1 MSRKHKFF
9 NSDLWSQIFMLLL
22 PFFGFGALYLISRPS
37 TVEITPTTPGRYRQI
52 PTTSRVVIPDALP
65 ANMIPT
71 LSALSAKGLADVVN
85 QMAEEPEN
93 VETSVIVEL
102 VDGKKL
108 LEEVAAQ
115 KEPIPTPTFQ
125 REIFARGLLTPS
137 GIAVD
142 RRTGNYFVSEEN
154 AHRVVMISPRGRIKT
169 VIDQDTRLFEKNGN
183 IETRL
188 APLKWPKGLSFDRA
202 GNLYLVENKRGGRV
216 LKIAISESGKIGATE
231 IIRVPGQ
238 TGTFTWNS
246 VAARSNGE
254 LLLTGSN
261 AQGAT
266 IAAGEMAQGAIVYRD
281 SEDRWWVP
289 IMRPLATFS
298 GITFS
303 KNGQYAIFC
312 DELAGTVGW
321 LDLQSRYLRE
331 GASSASFQSPVGVTS
346 LPDGRVAVAEK
357 DGRISLVD
365 PEVDTVEVLSESTTP
380 IASLVWNDQASRLL
394 AASDKNGLLIELSP
408 DGAFEKF
415 LDRMARARCM
425 AEGAIR
431 HVPDTPPDY
440 LRPLLEMGGLSE
452 LNPDFDLAFDE
463 LTRRIPILAAD
474 ARATLIQTF
483 DPVEDPV
490 VHLRFIALDP
500 NRMSFDDPGF
510 DFAISAVILRTKSG
524 KVYKTQLAR
533 TVILTG
539 NLWRGEFV
547 NHGTFDLP
555 VPFAYQAKPDARGH
569 AVIHFTGLGRTP
581 DIAIALNPEN
591 PQDSYMVLTQLDGT
605 LEQYRLEETR
615 SAKGADSWVVSMP
628 SRKPQTWLSISE
640 SLADLAKKE
649 TAL

>member
-1 MSRKHKFF
+1 MPRKHKLLDP
-9 NSDLWSQIFMLLL
+9 DLWSQIFLLLL
-22 PFFGFGALYLISRPS
+22 PFFGFGALYLLARPS
-37 TVEITPTTPGRYRQI
+37 TTEITPIVSHRFRPP
-52 PTTSRVVIPDALP
+52 PTAPHVVVSDALP
-65 ANMIPT
+65 TEIIPT
-71 LSALSAKGLADVVN
+71 LSALTPQGLADVVE
-85 QMAEEPEN
+85 QMAAGTEKLATSATVQVEDGGKLPEQA
-93 VETSVIVEL
+93 
-102 VDGKKL
+102 
-108 LEEVAAQ
+108 AAQ
-115 KEPIPTPTFQ
+115 KPAIPTPAFQ
-125 REIFARGLLTPS
+125 RGIFVRGLLTPG
-137 GIAVD
+137 GITVD

-154 AHRVVMISPRGRIKT
+154 AHRIVMISPRGRMKT
-169 VIDQDTRLFEKNGN
+169 VIDQETRLYEKNGD
-183 IETRL
+183 IEIRI
-188 APLKWPKGLSFDRA
+188 APLKWPKGLSFDRS

-216 LKIAISESGKIGATE
+216 LKIALSESGKVGATE

-246 VAARSNGE
+246 VAAQKDGG
-254 LLLTGSN
+254 LLLTGSS
-261 AQGAT
+261 AQSAKV
-266 IAAGEMAQGAIVYRD
+266 AAGEMAQGAIVYRD
-281 SEDRWWVP
+281 SEGRWWVP

-298 GITFS
+298 DITVS

-312 DELAGTVGW
+312 DELAGTLGW

-331 GASSASFQSPVGVTS
+331 GASSASFQSPVGVVS

-357 DGRISLVD
+357 NGRISLVD
-365 PEVDTVEVLSESTTP
+365 PEADTVETLVENAGP
-380 IASLVWNDQASRLL
+380 VASLAWDDQGYRLL
-394 AASDKNGLLIELSP
+394 ATSGKDGELIELSP
-408 DGAFEKF
+408 DGAFERF
-415 LDRMARARCM
+415 LDRMARAHCM

-431 HVPDTPPDY
+431 HVPDAAPDY

-474 ARATLIQTF
+474 ARTTLVQTY

-524 KVYKTQLAR
+524 KVFKTQLAR

-555 VPFAYQAKPDARGH
+555 VPFAYQAQPDARGH

-581 DIAIALNPEN
+581 DIAIALNPER
-591 PQDSYMVLTQLDGT
+591 PQDSYMILTQLNGT
-605 LEQYRLEETR
+605 LEQYRLEEAR
-615 SAKGADSWVVSMP
+615 STDGADSWVVSMP
-628 SRKPQTWLSISE
+628 SRRPQTWLNISE
-640 SLADLAKKE
+640 SIADLAKKE
-649 TAL
+649 AAL

>member
-1 MSRKHKFF
+1 
-9 NSDLWSQIFMLLL
+9 
-22 PFFGFGALYLISRPS
+22 
-37 TVEITPTTPGRYRQI
+37 
-52 PTTSRVVIPDALP
+52 
-65 ANMIPT
+65 MI
-71 LSALSAKGLADVVN
+71 
-85 QMAEEPEN
+85 
-93 VETSVIVEL
+93 
-102 VDGKKL
+102 
-108 LEEVAAQ
+108 
-115 KEPIPTPTFQ
+115 
-125 REIFARGLLTPS
+125 
-137 GIAVD
+137 
-142 RRTGNYFVSEEN
+142 RTRAFS
-154 AHRVVMISPRGRIKT
+154 
-169 VIDQDTRLFEKNGN
+169 EKNGN

-581 DIAIALNPEN
+581 DIAIALNPEK
-591 PQDSYMVLTQLDGT
+591 PQDSYMILTQLDGT